1 MADSAI
7 SAWVVDGRV
16 NDKYIQRENRIE
28 AVLWVFNTNW
38 KKRIVIH
45 TAYLD
50 NVCTD
55 SAVMTELIRA
65 DTAEGV

>member
-1 MADSAI
+1 MAD

-16 NDKYIQRENRIE
+16 NDKYIQKRKQRIE